1 MQLSTGIGL
10 PPQPRL
16 RETRRRSGHQR
27 RVTSRKIGASFG
39 GGFWAWSKAPS
50 ISPVAYS
57 SEPREQRL
65 PKKAAEL
72 AVSAC
77 QLLAHSCR
85 GVRRNACPF
94 AEKLRSLPAS
104 GDIGAASDGRR
115 DRRPHAVGYF
125 GDGPSASPSRV
136 FTLPMTAWP
145 PSPMRICSTRTYR
158 SVPWR
163 RRRWT

>member
-1 MQLSTGIGL
+1 MILRQDQPSRYAGL
-10 PPQPRL
+10 KCA
-16 RETRRRSGHQR
+16 
-27 RVTSRKIGASFG
+27 SRKL
-39 GGFWAWSKAPS
+39 
-50 ISPVAYS
+50 SPRNL
-57 SEPREQRL
+57 PRERF
-65 PKKAAEL
+65 
-72 AVSAC
+72 SS
-77 QLLAHSCR
+77 LAHSCR

-94 AEKLRSLPAS
+94 AEELRSLPAS

-163 RRRWT
+163 RRRWTSLAS